1 MNLLRR
7 FETACGHKLVT
18 DRHPL
23 TGKSH
28 LIHQRLYRHGAV
40 HQADAGVGGVA
51 VEDKKGE
58 SWIVVTDM
66 TKDDLFNL
74 AHYAVT
80 EDDFEMDDYDK
91 TSRPNPI
98 HRIIY

>member
-1 MNLLRR
+1 MPLSARCCPSSRCGCRR
-7 FETACGHKLVT
+7 RK
-18 DRHPL
+18 
-23 TGKSH
+23 
-28 LIHQRLYRHGAV
+28 
-40 HQADAGVGGVA
+40 

>member
-1 MNLLRR
+1 
-7 FETACGHKLVT
+7 
-18 DRHPL
+18 
-23 TGKSH
+23 
-28 LIHQRLYRHGAV
+28 
-40 HQADAGVGGVA
+40 
-51 VEDKKGE
+51 
-58 SWIVVTDM
+58 M

-91 TSRPNPI
+91 TSRPIPI